1 MKLYCYQ
8 RDETPFWYTLQT
20 MFLQN
25 SLSYL
30 ELSCEL
36 FHESHLRCPCSR
48 NNSVYNAFVL
58 IYYHDIVNLMLI
70 VFLLS
75 FQECLKCEQMR
86 EILLSLSDWLEYNTQ
101 TAKQFNVIVHVFQGQ
116 DIKTQL
122 YDFQTSLYVRTM
134 RRSLLNAH

>member
-48 NNSVYNAFVL
+48 NNSVYNVFVF
-58 IYYHDIVNLMLI
+58 IYYHDIVNWCWLCFCYLFRN
-70 VFLLS
+70 VKNVNKWEKYYFHLVTGSSTTHRRQSSSTLLFMFS
-75 FQECLKCEQMR
+75 KGRISKHSCTTSKPLYMCEQW
-86 EILLSLSDWLEYNTQ
+86 EE
-101 TAKQFNVIVHVFQGQ
+101 VC
-116 DIKTQL
+116 
-122 YDFQTSLYVRTM
+122 
-134 RRSLLNAH
+134 